1 MAQKLD
7 LLSLPDELL
16 ERIVT
21 TAFPHPVLKDWDW
34 ITLALTCR
42 RLSKLQLALD
52 LPTISKWECR
62 SFLSAS
68 LYIHGIL

>member
-1 MAQKLD
+1 MAKKLD

-16 ERIVT
+16 EKIVM

-42 RLSKLQLALD
+42 RLWKVQLSFD
-52 LPTISKWECR
+52 LPTISKWECKSFR
-62 SFLSAS
+62 SIS
-68 LYIHGIL
+68 LVHL